1 MALHGKHTK
10 AEKKKYEEEA
20 LIKKTEKRLKKKHFI
35 RRKDTD
41 GW

>member
-20 LIKKTEKRLKKKHFI
+20 LIKKTEKRLKKTFHK
-35 RRKDTD
+35 KK
-41 GW
+41 GY